1 MLDVHGHPSSRYNM
15 SGEGRTFSGSGEGDD
30 AVIGTHNDHSFS
42 LFEKK
47 NTVQAKAPTR
57 CPCESCDKLRACSVL
72 QNSLETCPKKG
83 YTNPAVRMYVRCV
96 GAATTC
102 AGVGEL
108 ALSYTAV
115 LFFFMNI

>member
-1 MLDVHGHPSSRYNM
+1 MRQTKGMLRFKTGL
-15 SGEGRTFSGSGEGDD
+15 E
-30 AVIGTHNDHSFS
+30 S
-42 LFEKK
+42 L
-47 NTVQAKAPTR
+47 
-57 CPCESCDKLRACSVL
+57 S
-72 QNSLETCPKKG
+72 KKG

-115 LFFFMNI
+115 LFSFIDI